1 MVYLFLWRGFV
12 DVILHTDLV
21 SGCFRTFVVLVV
33 CMFYEMKSVTF
44 IKKIKN
50 KKKITFLRSLR
61 FSHVV
66 YVGRK
71 AKINLI

>member
-1 MVYLFLWRGFV
+1 
-12 DVILHTDLV
+12 
-21 SGCFRTFVVLVV
+21 VVLVV